1 MDLRQRSDAELE
13 THSRNDKMKCNW
25 IWFFDLSVCLC
36 AAWGCSGA
44 STGSGFGSSGSD
56 AGLGGSSS
64 SGNGGGGGSLSGGGT
79 SDGGSSGTAGKTLFY
94 VHTDTTLYSVDPTNV
109 SATPTQIGDF
119 DCIGSGS
126 GKDSAMTDLGVAKD
140 GSLYGVSQSAAYP
153 LQITG
158 STVHCS
164 ATWPLPSSNTNFY
177 GLTVAP
183 ENTVAAQEVLIAA
196 DGTGALWQIDSTSG
210 ATTQVGTLGT
220 DPTTSKPWGL
230 SGDIVFLANSGSP
243 VGFATVRVK
252 STDPD
257 TLIQVDVSLVKPG
270 TGSAM
275 KAVIGKVSQASGCAA
290 PTVGSAPAIG
300 TGFESMFGIA
310 AYEDKVYGFSHK
322 GDIVQIDNNTG
333 SACLLSSLSSMTF
346 AGAGV
351 TTSAPVVAP
360 NPR

>member
-1 MDLRQRSDAELE
+1 M
-13 THSRNDKMKCNW
+13 SRNW
-25 IWFFDLSVCLC
+25 IWVFNVGAGLL
-36 AAWGCSGA
+36 AASACSGTPA
-44 STGSGFGSSGSD
+44 GSGFTSNGSD

-64 SGNGGGGGSLSGGGT
+64 DGGGSSGRGGSLSSGGV
-79 SDGGSSGTAGKTLFY
+79 SDGGSSGSSGTTLFY
-94 VHTDTTLYSVDPTNV
+94 VHTDTTLYSVDPTSV

-126 GKDSAMTDLGVAKD
+126 GKASAMTDLGVAKD
-140 GSLYGVSQSAAYP
+140 GSLYGVSESAAYP

-164 ATWPLPSSNTNFY
+164 ATWPLPSTNTNFY

-183 ENTVAAQEVLIAA
+183 ENTVATQEVLIAA
-196 DGTGALWQIDSTSG
+196 DGTGALWQIDATTG

-243 VGFATVRVK
+243 IGFATVRVK

-270 TGSAM
+270 TASAM
-275 KAVIGKVSQASGCAA
+275 KAVIGKVTQGSGCAA
-290 PTVGSAPAIG
+290 PTVGSAPAAG
-300 TGFESMFGIA
+300 TAFESMFGIA
-310 AYEDKVYGFSHK
+310 AYENNVYGFSHK
-322 GDIVQIDNNTG
+322 GDIVQIDNNTA
-333 SACLLSSLSSMTF
+333 SACLLGSLPSMTF

-360 NPR
+360 SPR